1 MREGVGGV
9 GRREITF
16 AKEGVFLEHS
26 QRILQGNRKIGM
38 SSACSFFEVCWG
50 YGFSSIL
57 NLNLFL
63 DMCVCVGVCVC
74 VCLCVCVCVCVC
86 IPIFLTLFNYFL
98 PNGLRPRKKKELNR

>member
-1 MREGVGGV
+1 MEGVGGV

-63 DMCVCVGVCVC
+63 DMCVCV
-74 VCLCVCVCVCVC
+74 CVC
-86 IPIFLTLFNYFL
+86 IPIFLTLFTYFL